1 MRKEHLAGLIGFG
14 AGSAF
19 TLLVLSVLTGAGTFQ
34 ANSKTFWSVVFLG
47 GAIPGPICL
56 TVVALSQGQKD
67 DPGTAPTLSGPQT
80 VDIVRQRYGDPGEQV
95 AIAAGISALTHPT
108 SPAQLTELLRAVHDF
123 SYLPEPEPAPEP
135 IAASTAARPAMPPPG
150 DLPDPDNLFLSD
162 APLNL
167 PMAELDSHR
176 EDGLDDDM
184 ASDPWDVPPTEKRFV
199 VEAWE

>member
-34 ANSKTFWSVVFLG
+34 ANSRTFWSVVFLG

-56 TVVALSQGQKD
+56 TVVALSQGKND
-67 DPGTAPTLSGPQT
+67 DPESAPTLSGPQT

-108 SPAQLTELLRAVHDF
+108 SPAELTELLRAVHDF

-135 IAASTAARPAMPPPG
+135 ITASPAARPAMPPPG
-150 DLPDPDNLFLSD
+150 DLPDPDNLFLSE
-162 APLNL
+162 APLNSPL
-167 PMAELDSHR
+167 VEL
-176 EDGLDDDM
+176 DGLDEDM
-184 ASDPWDVPPTEKRFV
+184 ASDPWEVPTEKRFV